1 MKPFTIIAAVVC
13 GIYLLLEWTEGK
25 TCYYTTTIDEN
36 GAVKWIK
43 DKGDCDVIK
52 FGGVKTTA
60 TPKSFTGKG
69 ISPTTEDILTSSTA
83 QTSEDMPST
92 EAVGSTSNPPDKGIS
107 PTTENILTSSTAQTS
122 EETSSTEA
130 VGSTNNPPGKGIS
143 PTTENIL
150 TSSNAQTSEDTS
162 STEAVGSTNNPPGIT
177 TTTEDI
183 LASSTAQTSED
194 IPSTEAVG
202 STNNPPGTSIP
213 TCPKNMINATC
224 SCQGTCEDPNGQS
237 ACNRH
242 CLGSEGCTCPVGFL
256 QQGSDCTN
264 ASECVCIVTEANL
277 FITNGEAS
285 VNNDCTRKCSCSN
298 NQLTCADYICITN
311 AVCDVR
317 DGVRKCYCNEGYE
330 GDGETCVSLS
340 YKDCQDVYDAGYRQD
355 GVYTIMPTGWH
366 GLPFNVSCKMENGGG
381 WTVLQRRTDGSTSFY
396 QNWTAYKEGFGDSK
410 NLWLGNEKLHYL
422 TNQRNY
428 KLRFDITTSSGSA
441 KYAEY
446 AEFQIESESNNYK
459 MNKLGSHSGYTGYY
473 FNHSRGKQ
481 FSTHDR
487 DNDGC
492 GKFNCAEKHISGW
505 WHSNKW
511 CSSCRSNGCCHQFQ
525 YSSRCKST
533 CTAHNLNGVY
543 NGGNGEGIFS
553 SCKTYCNIQYVEM
566 KILPSS

>member
-36 GAVKWIK
+36 GAAKWIK

-130 VGSTNNPPGKGIS
+130 VGSTNNPPAYSSGKGIS
-143 PTTENIL
+143 PKTENIL

-277 FITNGEAS
+277 FIT
-285 VNNDCTRKCSCSN
+285 
-298 NQLTCADYICITN
+298 
-311 AVCDVR
+311 
-317 DGVRKCYCNEGYE
+317 
-330 GDGETCVSLS
+330 
-340 YKDCQDVYDAGYRQD
+340 
-355 GVYTIMPTGWH
+355 
-366 GLPFNVSCKMENGGG
+366 
-381 WTVLQRRTDGSTSFY
+381 VLQRRTDGSTSFY

-492 GKFNCAEKHISGW
+492 GNFNCAEKHISGW